1 MEKKKYRH
9 YKGGIYELIC
19 IAKHTET
26 EEKLV
31 VYKNEKGEEFAR
43 PYDMFFE
50 EVEHEGK
57 MVPRFMEIN

>member
-1 MEKKKYRH
+1 VEKKKYRH

-31 VYKNEKGEEFAR
+31 VYKNEKDEEFAR